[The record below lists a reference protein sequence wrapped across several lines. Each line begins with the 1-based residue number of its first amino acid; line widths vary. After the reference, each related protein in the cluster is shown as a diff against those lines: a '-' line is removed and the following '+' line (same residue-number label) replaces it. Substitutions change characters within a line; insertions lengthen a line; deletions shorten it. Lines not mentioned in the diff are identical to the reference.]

1 MFIGHIGLG
10 LAAKRVVPKVSLG
23 VLLLSCEALDI
34 LCGTFVLLGIEK
46 MKPHPGDMA
55 MSSLEFISFPW
66 SHGLAASLVWA
77 LIGYAVSM
85 RLFRNWRTSLVISS
99 LIFSHWILDFISH
112 RPDLP
117 ILGDGSL
124 KLGLGLWNS
133 VAGTLIV
140 EIGLLII
147 GVILYTRTT
156 TRSDREGVFA
166 LSSLVIFFT
175 ALFFLNHFGPQPPT
189 DMSPRKLVLPIFAYV
204 LLLPWGIWI
213 DRHRVLRGKYM
224 ERAGTHR

>member
-10 LAAKRVVPKVSLG
+10 LAAKRMAPRVSLG
-23 VLLLSCEALDI
+23 VLLLSCQALDI
-34 LCGTFVLLGIEK
+34 LCGTFVLIGLEK
-46 MKPHPGDMA
+46 MRLHPGDMA
-55 MSSLEFISFPW
+55 MSSLEFVSFPW
-66 SHGLAASLVWA
+66 SHGLVMALVWSV
-77 LIGYAVSM
+77 IGYAAAQS
-85 RLFRNWRTSLVISS
+85 LFRSRRTSLVIAA
-99 LIFSHWILDFISH
+99 LIFSHWVLDFISH

-117 ILGDGSL
+117 ILGGGSF

-140 EIGLLII
+140 EVGLLAI

-156 TRSDREGVFA
+156 TRSDRQGLFA

-175 ALFFLNHFGPQPPT
+175 ALFFLNHFGPQPPV

-213 DRHRVLRGKYM
+213 DRHRVLRSKYM
-224 ERAGTHR
+224 ERGIRY